1 MSTLYDRAR
10 ALMEMRRRR
19 DTILGHDLFGEPAW
33 DILLDLY
40 TSEVEGKQVKL
51 SALGLLA
58 GIAPTT
64 MMRWTAVLVNRG
76 LINRSSDDR
85 DQRIRI
91 VSLSDAG
98 RARIEQVL
106 MHSSDS

>member
-1 MSTLYDRAR
+1 MSAFYTRAK
-10 ALMEMRRRR
+10 ALIEIRRRR
-19 DTILGHDLFGEPAW
+19 DTILGQDLFGEPAL

-40 TSEVEGKQVKL
+40 TSEAEGKQVKL

-64 MMRWTAVLVNRG
+64 MMRWTAILLDRG
-76 LINRSSDDR
+76 LITRSCDER

-91 VSLSDAG
+91 VALSDAG

-106 MHSSDS
+106 AHSD